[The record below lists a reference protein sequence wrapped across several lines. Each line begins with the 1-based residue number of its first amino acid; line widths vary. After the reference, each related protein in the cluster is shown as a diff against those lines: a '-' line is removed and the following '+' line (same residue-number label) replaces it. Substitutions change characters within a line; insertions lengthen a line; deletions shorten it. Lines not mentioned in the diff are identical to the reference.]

1 MKKSI
6 TILLLFI
13 ISLYIQGCSAKYSV
27 LVDARTSQEYELQKN
42 INDKYKIIF
51 DKEEGN
57 VNFDYELVYKEVV
70 NVFQK
75 NGYQTVDDISDAKY
89 SVFINFKVGG
99 PHSETISHSVPITGQ
114 VGVNTHTGYRYGPY
128 GMTSYTYTTPRYGT
142 VGYRNYETV
151 ELFYTHSLSVV
162 AYEFSMVDAKITKK
176 AWQLICVT
184 SNESNDF
191 RKNLPALLLVLEKHM
206 ATDTHGNTR
215 IEIYEKQG
223 QLVSKEDFFK
233 PKEKIGE

>member
-1 MKKSI
+1 MKKRI
-6 TILLLFI
+6 TVILLAVI
-13 ISLYIQGCSAKYSV
+13 CLYLQGCSAKYSI
-27 LVDARTSQEYELQKN
+27 LVDARTSHEYESKKD

-51 DKEEGN
+51 DIGESN
-57 VNFDYELVYKEVV
+57 VNFDYELVYNEIV

-89 SVFINFKVGG
+89 SVFIDFKVDG
-99 PHSETISHSVPITGQ
+99 PHTETISHSVPITGQ
-114 VGVNTHTGYRYGPY
+114 VGVNTHTGYRYSPY

-142 VGYRNYETV
+142 VGYRNYDTV
-151 ELFYTHSLSVV
+151 ELFYTHLLSVV
-162 AYEFSMVDAKITKK
+162 AYEFSMVDAKVTKK

-206 ATDTHGNTR
+206 ATDTHGKTR
-215 IEIYEKQG
+215 VEIYEKQG

-233 PKEKIGE
+233 HKEKIVE